1 MSSPHDDLLL
11 QSDRT
16 QEQTRTVYPP
26 NIAQGTPRSRIAL
39 VPGVPALLPSYASID
54 DPVADLRAACAA
66 AVAGLGPRVRVLA
79 SETGLRVARS
89 LLADAGADEVTD
101 DATGVLVVGNG
112 SAKRTSRAPGD
123 LDERAEVFDDHLRRA
138 LVEPLPAA
146 LTALDEQLADEMWAD
161 VAGIRA
167 LAGVLTASHRP
178 EVSYDAAPF
187 GVQYWVICWV

>member
-1 MSSPHDDLLL
+1 VSSPSDDLLL
-11 QSDRT
+11 RFAPSD
-16 QEQTRTVYPP
+16 
-26 NIAQGTPRSRIAL
+26 IAVETPKRRIAL

-66 AVAGLGPRVRVLA
+66 AVAELGPRVRVLA
-79 SETGLRVARS
+79 SEAGRRVARS

-101 DATGVLVVGNG
+101 DATSVLVVGNG

-123 LDERAEVFDDHLRRA
+123 LDERAEGFDDDLRRA

-146 LTALDEQLADEMWAD
+146 LTALDQQLADEMWAD
-161 VAGIRA
+161 VVGIRA

-187 GVQYWVICWV
+187 GVQYWVIRWA